1 MKKFLFIL
9 LMCIFA
15 FVSCQP
21 FDFDEAHGEIVKAQ
35 IEQEYQESF
44 ADNFGTYGVINI
56 DPTHNWGFDTIPA
69 LEYVPQTRIAV
80 PNSNQWSSYP
90 YYLDVP
96 EPLRKE
102 QINVVTTWFKTHR
115 NPSGIT
121 VNWTDYFAQQVS
133 STKYGRHM
141 DELYDNGTKGNNHI
155 YNFNSGDAASINV
168 DNKYNDKIMYMQ
180 GQSTVSFS
188 YHESVG
194 AKTWY
199 DHFVVIP
206 GEEIDPINAHGLWGM
221 YFVGFDYEAY
231 KFKGSSDNVPRDW
244 YFNDWIIK
252 ITPGLRTN
260 PAPVRIMAEDLGSIG
275 DFDFNDVVIDV
286 YINYNKYWHGADYG
300 MIILRAAGGT
310 MPLYV
315 GDKDHEV
322 HKMFGV
328 DVTTMVNTNGGTE
341 YSVQRPIVQ
350 WSFIPISANPI
361 DIPLIVENTKENV
374 NYEIGAKLGVAP
386 GKFAVPTTVQW
397 SPERINIKDTYPKFS
412 AWVQNQNYHFWE

>member
-1 MKKFLFIL
+1 MKQLFLALLIIL
-9 LMCIFA
+9 CSA
-15 FVSCQP
+15 CEA
-21 FDFDEAHGEIVKAQ
+21 FDFEEARGDTARDKL
-35 IEQEYQESF
+35 EQEYQESF
-44 ADNFGTYGVINI
+44 ANNFGTYGVLNI
-56 DPTHNWGFDTIPA
+56 DPSHNWGFDNI
-69 LEYVPQTRIAV
+69 LFFEYKPQTRVAV
-80 PNSNQWSSYP
+80 PNSNQWSGYP

-96 EPLRKE
+96 KPLRKE

-121 VNWTDYFAQQVS
+121 VNWTDYFVQQVS

-141 DELYDNGTKGNNHI
+141 NELYDNGTKGNNHI
-155 YNFNSGDAASINV
+155 NNFNSGDGASINV

-188 YHESVG
+188 YHESVSD
-194 AKTWY
+194 KIWY
-199 DHFVVIP
+199 DHFVIIP
-206 GEEIDPINAHGLWGM
+206 GEEIDPRNAHGLWGM

-260 PAPVRIMAEDLGSIG
+260 PAPVRIMAEDLGAIG

-286 YINYNKYWHGADYG
+286 YINYNEYWHGADYG
-300 MIILRAAGGT
+300 IIILRAAGGT

-328 DVTTMVNTNGGTE
+328 DVTTMVNTHGGKE

-350 WSFIPISANPI
+350 WSFIPTSANPI
-361 DIPLIVENTKENV
+361 DISLLVENTKEDIK
-374 NYEIGAKLGVAP
+374 YEIKAKLGTAP

-397 SPERINIKDTYPKFS
+397 SPERINIKNTYPKFPL
-412 AWVQNQNYHFWE
+412 WVRDQTNKFWE